1 MPNEEKKP
9 SSSVSPLAL
18 IAGSL
23 VILAVAAF
31 AFLQRKEANE
41 NAPATKP
48 AATAPQSAPLQPES
62 APAPQ
67 QNVSQNFPMPPFHEN
82 AEAAVL
88 QPTKDPGTVSPAAQA
103 AYVVAQQKPKLLA
116 QLPCFCYCDKF
127 GHSSL
132 HDCYVSDHAESCD
145 ICLKE
150 ALQAD
155 ELDKQGMPAN
165 QIREIIVAQFHPRDH
180 AH

>member
-1 MPNEEKKP
+1 MPNKEKKP
-9 SSSVSPLAL
+9 SSSISPLAL

-23 VILAVAAF
+23 VILAVATF

-41 NAPATKP
+41 NPSATEP
-48 AATAPQSAPLQPES
+48 VATAPQSAPVQQES

-67 QNVSQNFPMPPFHEN
+67 QDASQNFPMPPFHEN
-82 AEAAVL
+82 AEAVDLA
-88 QPTKDPGTVSPAAQA
+88 PTRDPGSVTPAAQA
-103 AYVVAQQKPKLLA
+103 AYVVARQKPKLLA

-127 GHSSL
+127 GHTSL
-132 HDCYVSDHAESCD
+132 HDCYVSDHAENCD

-155 ELDKQGMPAN
+155 QLDKQGMPGN
-165 QIREIIVAQFHPRDH
+165 QIRDVIVAQFHPHDH